1 MGKYIVGITGASG
14 GIIGF
19 RIVVELLKA
28 DHEVYLIVTSTGKKF
43 LERELSADF
52 SDLLQRLDA
61 IETGMVYVEDP
72 ENFFSLIAS
81 GSFEVDGMVIAPC
94 SMGTLGKIASGTDN
108 DLMIRAADVCLKE
121 RRKLLLI
128 PRETPLNAIHL
139 ENMLK
144 LTRAGAI
151 ILPATLSFIT
161 RPETIGEL
169 INGIV
174 GKALSML
181 GIDNDFYTRADNR
194 LNKAKMTHPHK

>member
-61 IETGMVYVEDP
+61 IETGMVYIEDP

>member
-61 IETGMVYVEDP
+61 IETGMVYIEDP
-72 ENFFSLIAS
+72 ENL
-81 GSFEVDGMVIAPC
+81 DGMVIAPC

>member
-61 IETGMVYVEDP
+61 IDTGMVYIEDP